1 MFTVILDENS
11 KPIKILCGDV
21 DVTEYVLVNGFHVTI
36 SEQHSLATMTVN
48 CIVKSKDV
56 Q

>member
-21 DVTEYVLVNGFHVTI
+21 DVTGYVLVNSFHVTI
-36 SEQHSLATMTVN
+36 SEQQSLATMTVN
-48 CIVKSKDV
+48 CIVKSSE
-56 Q
+56 